1 MTTRRKFLKK
11 TLVGSA
17 AFFIVPRHVLGRGF
31 IAPSDKLGIAAIGI
45 GGKGVANLTNSF
57 ASNQA
62 AIVAL
67 CDVDDRRAKPM
78 REQFSKAA
86 YYRDYR
92 EMLEKKD
99 KDIDAVIV
107 STSDHMHY
115 IQSIAAMNL
124 GKHMYIEKPLT
135 HDIWEAREL
144 TLMAKKNKLV
154 TQMGNQGASGD
165 GTRWIDAVVQEGI
178 IGDVKQVHVWTN
190 RPVWPQGI
198 PVPKDSMPVPKEIDW
213 NLWLGT
219 APWREYHEAFMP
231 TRWRGYWD
239 YGTGALGDMGCHLID
254 VPFRALKLGYPSSV
268 ECSVTNTYKDFFKEV
283 VYKDTPPTSSVI
295 HLEFPERGNMPA
307 VELHWYDGGI
317 EPERPEILGP
327 NESYGD
333 SGGGVIMEGSKGI
346 LTCGTYGSNPK
357 VYLNDGSEITQPK
370 QIAHLVENGM
380 AGHQAQ
386 WVKACK
392 QGYGAYTSSPL
403 SQAGPLTETVLMGNL
418 AIRSAFINEKVEN
431 RYQFPGRRKKLLW
444 DGENMKITNF
454 DMANQFIKR
463 DYRTGW

>member
-178 IGDVKQVHVWTN
+178 IGDVKQ
-190 RPVWPQGI
+190 
-198 PVPKDSMPVPKEIDW
+198 
-213 NLWLGT
+213 
-219 APWREYHEAFMP
+219 
-231 TRWRGYWD
+231 
-239 YGTGALGDMGCHLID
+239 
-254 VPFRALKLGYPSSV
+254 
-268 ECSVTNTYKDFFKEV
+268 
-283 VYKDTPPTSSVI
+283 
-295 HLEFPERGNMPA
+295 
-307 VELHWYDGGI
+307 
-317 EPERPEILGP
+317 
-327 NESYGD
+327 
-333 SGGGVIMEGSKGI
+333 
-346 LTCGTYGSNPK
+346 
-357 VYLNDGSEITQPK
+357 
-370 QIAHLVENGM
+370 
-380 AGHQAQ
+380 
-386 WVKACK
+386 
-392 QGYGAYTSSPL
+392 
-403 SQAGPLTETVLMGNL
+403 
-418 AIRSAFINEKVEN
+418 
-431 RYQFPGRRKKLLW
+431 
-444 DGENMKITNF
+444 NF
-454 DMANQFIKR
+454 
-463 DYRTGW
+463 G